1 MEPNQTMTDAA
12 QSEQDTS
19 PPMIKEET
27 TKDDGRTLIYYS
39 FPETPDTEE
48 AAHV

>member
-1 MEPNQTMTDAA
+1 MTDAA
-12 QSEQDTS
+12 QET
-19 PPMIKEET
+19 PMIKEET

-39 FPETPDTEE
+39 FPEAQAAPDTEE